1 MNKTSLTI
9 AILGLLTL
17 FSSAYYSAP
26 ADSRIGYKAPALV
39 LDNSNGLSP
48 LQQHRGDYVL
58 LTFWS
63 SADAES
69 RIQNKHYDSLSRLEN
84 APFTHV
90 SVNMDRSVNVFNTI
104 LKLDNLDHSAQF
116 STSLGAQEKI
126 IKNWRLEEGFHS
138 FLLDGQGSIIAVDPN
153 EQDLASIK

>member
-1 MNKTSLTI
+1 
-9 AILGLLTL
+9 
-17 FSSAYYSAP
+17 
-26 ADSRIGYKAPALV
+26 
-39 LDNSNGLSP
+39 
-48 LQQHRGDYVL
+48 
-58 LTFWS
+58 
-63 SADAES
+63 
-69 RIQNKHYDSLSRLEN
+69 
-84 APFTHV
+84 
-90 SVNMDRSVNVFNTI
+90 MDRSVNVFNII